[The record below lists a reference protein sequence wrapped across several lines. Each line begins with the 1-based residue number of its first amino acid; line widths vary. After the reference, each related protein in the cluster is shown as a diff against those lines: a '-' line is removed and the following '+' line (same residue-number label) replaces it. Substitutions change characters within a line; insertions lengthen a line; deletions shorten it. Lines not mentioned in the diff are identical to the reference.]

1 MKKIRSIFAILTIAA
16 LMFTSIPVMTGT
28 FNAHAASVKKPVKVT
43 GLKKYAVGTNYVHFQ
58 WNKIKKNKNTKGY
71 AIYLNGKLYKR
82 VGVKTYRYKIPKL
95 KSNTSYKINV
105 RAYNTYKQKQYYNT
119 KTKKWQTKKPAK
131 KNWKGKKTR
140 KVTAYAYGP
149 ASATLSLKTTKPASQ
164 QTASSS
170 HKHSYTIPVYGD
182 APVCRGYSFIYCP
195 DCDFQRKIY
204 DDEPNAASLVSAY
217 GVGKHAQEI
226 QDYYTKTWKEEHE
239 YLALSD
245 NVYDRVRY
253 WEEYNKFIEEEVVPI
268 DPYWNCHSVGVVINL
283 NEIIGYERGVV
294 AYSCSCGS
302 KHYVPAPATIDNV
315 NW

>member
-140 KVTAYAYGP
+140 KVTAYAYGY
-149 ASATLSLKTTKPASQ
+149 ASSTLTIKTTKPAHQ
-164 QTASSS
+164 HNYNIPIYGEVEDLEDVTAWYCNYCDVKYITTENMTDSEKQEIVDAVTAHKMAERDAWYEANYDRLNSSDVYERVAAQEEY
-170 HKHSYTIPVYGD
+170 KNIPVHNGT
-182 APVCRGYSFIYCP
+182 PV
-195 DCDFQRKIY
+195 
-204 DDEPNAASLVSAY
+204 
-217 GVGKHAQEI
+217 
-226 QDYYTKTWKEEHE
+226 KERISHGW
-239 YLALSD
+239 LT
-245 NVYDRVRY
+245 
-253 WEEYNKFIEEEVVPI
+253 
-268 DPYWNCHSVGVVINL
+268 HQ
-283 NEIIGYERGVV
+283 IIGWK
-294 AYSCSCGS
+294 CSCGS
-302 KHYVPAPATIDNV
+302 KRYDDTGWRNEEM
-315 NW
+315 N